1 MTNGVSANTG
11 KKLLLFDGHA
21 LAFHSWFTSDP
32 PRVVPGFF
40 RMVSNAIEEHA
51 PTHVIVTFDP
61 APPTFRHKLYPDYK
75 ANRPPVPE
83 GLLEDCERVRERLE
97 TLGVVFCTVEGY
109 EADDLLGTFSSRA
122 SMEGFQTIIITCDL
136 DLLQVVS
143 PVTEVEVFSQYWPRR
158 SFDVEAAKRRFG
170 GLAPENIPDYK
181 ALVGDTSDNLPGVPG
196 IGVVA
201 ATAVLGEYGNL
212 DKVYEDLEAISKLP
226 IRGARRVSRLLAEHR
241 EEAFLMRT
249 LTTIVCDVPV
259 AIDIDG
265 ALIEKSGLES
275 VEVLA

>member
-1 MTNGVSANTG
+1 MTNGVSTNAE

-21 LAFHSWFTSDP
+21 LAFHSWFTSYP
-32 PRVVPGFF
+32 NEVMPGFF
-40 RMVSNAIEEHA
+40 RMVRNAVERHS
-51 PTHVIVTFDP
+51 PTHLIVTFDP
-61 APPTFRHKLYPDYK
+61 PPPTFRHKLYPDYK

-97 TLGVVFCTVEGY
+97 SLDVVFCTVQGY
-109 EADDLLGTFSSRA
+109 EADDVLGTLATRA
-122 SMEGFQTIIITCDL
+122 SVSGFQTMILTSDL
-136 DLLQVVS
+136 DLLQLVS
-143 PVTEVEVFSQYWPRR
+143 PVTEVEVFSQYWAKR

-181 ALVGDTSDNLPGVPG
+181 ALAGDTSDNLPGVPG
-196 IGVVA
+196 IGAVA

-212 DKVYEDLEAISKLP
+212 DKVYENLDSISELP

-241 EEAFLMRT
+241 EQAFLMRT

-259 AIDIDG
+259 DVDIDG
-265 ALIEKSGLES
+265 ALIEESGLQA
-275 VEVLA
+275 VETLA